1 MRNLFLISTMILL
14 GTGPLRAQDR
24 LTVPFRD
31 GSMPR
36 QLVVDGMVGS
46 IEITG
51 YNGQEAIVESTG
63 GRPAARKNAKE
74 TPIPAGMRRI
84 GGASVG
90 LNVTE
95 ENNVVHVSTG
105 PWVGRAD
112 LKIQVPTQTSVRVN
126 TITGQQIRIEN
137 VNGEIEVQS
146 GHGDVN
152 VLNVSGS
159 VVANSMNGKVT
170 VSMNAVSPGKPMS
183 FSSMSG
189 DIDVTLPAALK
200 ANLKMKTEQGDIFT
214 DFDAQVTPQTST
226 TTKSE
231 EKTKNGSKSVVR
243 WRVDRT
249 TDATI
254 NGGGQEIQFTS
265 FRGNILIH
273 KK

>member
-1 MRNLFLISTMILL
+1 MKNLFLISAMVLL

-24 LTVPFRD
+24 LTVPFRN
-31 GSMPR
+31 GAMPR

-46 IEITG
+46 VEITG
-51 YNGQEAIVESTG
+51 YNGQEAIVESAG
-63 GRPAARKNAKE
+63 GRPPARKNGKE
-74 TPIPAGMRRI
+74 TPIPPGMRRI
-84 GGASVG
+84 GGANAG
-90 LNVTE
+90 MNVTE

-105 PWVGRAD
+105 AWVGRTD

-126 TITGQQIRIEN
+126 TISGQQIRIEN
-137 VNGEIEVQS
+137 INGEIEVQS

-170 VSMNAVSPGKPMS
+170 VSMNAVTPGKPMS
-183 FSSMSG
+183 FSSMNG

-214 DFDAQVTPQTST
+214 DFDAQVTPGTT

-231 EKTKNGSKSVVR
+231 EKTKKGITTKTFR